1 MPQERDYKGA
11 RRNNATG
18 VAQNGTR
25 WGKDLSQ
32 AILYPQQESATETH
46 QAFLLP
52 PDSLASLSVLP
63 GSEEAIQMT
72 VTSGL
77 RHSRLLKPS
86 NPPGYCLRMLLESSR
101 WRSTLCYL
109 TWKVRATPGRRLLFQ
124 LAPSTPRTD
133 ETESGLWPTAIA
145 NDTGRTPEQYSK
157 HQAAISS
164 LACAVKMLPTP
175 KEWDWKGQTQR
186 GIHAEDDSLTPK
198 QEEGLTHEITE
209 SRKGWTNFA
218 NLKEQAVY
226 GKKMW
231 PTPQTGS
238 HNEAAHNAMS
248 GDWKTKFCEVAQ
260 IPTTGQLN
268 PNWVEWL
275 MGFPVG
281 WTDLSASETPSCHK

>member
-133 ETESGLWPTAIA
+133 ETESGLWA
-145 NDTGRTPEQYSK
+145 TP
-157 HQAAISS
+157 QA
-164 LACAVKMLPTP
+164 M
-175 KEWDWKGQTQR
+175 
-186 GIHAEDDSLTPK
+186 DSLTPK